1 MQLDEWTVA
10 EVLKDD
16 FTHNQSQQDPVDTT
30 AQLENETEASI
41 ELSARFLR
49 LAYVVEGLAEDQST
63 LINSYS
69 YHVTSQ
75 HVQFFLSTYL
85 ATKDI
90 HSLTSTF
97 EADTH
102 KSVLSAYF
110 LAVAALKVR
119 EIHASIPKQES
130 ALLATAL
137 SNKAS
142 IFALFGGQGTNEAY
156 FDELQNFYDIYK
168 PFVAPFVRTLAKDV
182 LVPLAA
188 EEEAAT
194 HYKFGLDIV
203 SWLSHLVPSYR
214 PYSTSS
220 IFGRLSRR

>member
-1 MQLDEWTVA
+1 MA

-97 EADTH
+97 DTDTR
-102 KSVLSAYF
+102 KSILSAYF
-110 LAVAALKVR
+110 LAVAALKA
-119 EIHASIPKQES
+119 HDASIPKQES
-130 ALLATAL
+130 TLLAAAL
-137 SNKAS
+137 SKKAS
-142 IFALFGGQGTNEAY
+142 IFALFGGQGTNEVY
-156 FDELQNFYDIYK
+156 FDELQISMTFTNLLL
-168 PFVAPFVRTLAKDV
+168 P
-182 LVPLAA
+182 
-188 EEEAAT
+188 
-194 HYKFGLDIV
+194 H
-203 SWLSHLVPSYR
+203 
-214 PYSTSS
+214 SS
-220 IFGRLSRR
+220 RLSPKTFLCP